1 MDLRE
6 RPQQLFTRHP
16 WETARAAFF
25 CRVVRDANRAG
36 APLRV
41 LDVGAG
47 DGFVARALLPQLPAG
62 SKVEC
67 YDANYT
73 DEMLRK
79 LEAESPALRF
89 HRRPPEGPFDLIM
102 MLDVLEH
109 VPDDVQ
115 FLSQFAS
122 TLLAANGKVLIS
134 VPAYM
139 GLFTQHDIAIGH
151 YRRYDAPGMRDLI
164 ADAGLQAVISG
175 TLFHTL
181 LLPRLLTKVSE
192 VAHGV
197 HSIPAPEQLGTH
209 VETDLGRW
217 RAGKLTTRL
226 VDAALAVDTRVSRL
240 AAALRIRPPGLS
252 KWTLASLAPE
262 SSVHRPRKR
271 SDAR

>member
-6 RPQQLFTRHP
+6 RPQQFFARHP

-25 CRVVRDANRAG
+25 CRVVRDASAAG
-36 APLRV
+36 TPLRV

-47 DGFVARALLPQLPAG
+47 DGFVARALLRQLPAG

-67 YDANYT
+67 YDAHYT
-73 DEMLRK
+73 DEMLRT
-79 LEAESPALRF
+79 LEAESPALKF
-89 HRRPPEGPFDLIM
+89 HRQPPEKTFDLIM

-115 FLSQFAS
+115 FLSHFAS

-164 ADAGLQAVISG
+164 ADAGLQPIISG
-175 TLFHTL
+175 TLFHSL

-192 VAHGV
+192 VARGV
-197 HSIPAPEQLGTH
+197 HSIPAPEQLGAQ

-217 RAGKLTTRL
+217 RAGQLTTRL

-252 KWTLASLAPE
+252 KWALASLAPE
-262 SSVHRPRKR
+262 SSAHRSRKR

>member
-6 RPQQLFTRHP
+6 RPQQFFARHP
-16 WETARAAFF
+16 WETARAGFF
-25 CRVVRDANRAG
+25 CRVVRDANPAG
-36 APLRV
+36 TPLRV

-62 SKVEC
+62 STVEC

-73 DEMLRK
+73 DEMLRT
-79 LEAESPALRF
+79 LQAESPAIGF
-89 HRRPPEGPFDLIM
+89 HRQPPEKTFDLIM

-115 FLSQFAS
+115 LLSRFSS
-122 TLLAANGKVLIS
+122 TLLAANGRVLIS

-139 GLFTQHDIAIGH
+139 GLFTQHDITIGH

-164 ADAGLQAVISG
+164 ADAGLQPIISG
-175 TLFHTL
+175 TLFHSL
-181 LLPRLLTKVSE
+181 LLPRLLTKVIE
-192 VAHGV
+192 VARGV
-197 HSIPAPEQLGTH
+197 HSIPAPEQLGAQ

-217 RAGKLTTRL
+217 RAGQLTTRL

-252 KWTLASLAPE
+252 KWALASFAPE
-262 SSVHRPRKR
+262 SSAHRSRKR